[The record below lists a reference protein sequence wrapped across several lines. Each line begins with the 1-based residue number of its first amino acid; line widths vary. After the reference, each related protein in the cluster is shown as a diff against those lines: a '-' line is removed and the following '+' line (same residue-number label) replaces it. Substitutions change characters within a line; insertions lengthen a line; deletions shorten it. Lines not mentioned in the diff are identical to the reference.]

1 MSTWN
6 AALRFGLVIALVPL
20 LSGGGCVVTVDP
32 LDGGGGNGG
41 GGGGGD
47 GTGTVIT
54 VRIINA
60 SNVTLD
66 PEIYISAEP
75 VTVEQLFQPGN
86 KYTAFGVGT
95 LGLLGSAGTDQ
106 FTIECA
112 NARVIGTSGGKFGDN
127 LNEPEGTGR
136 QIVLTQDLSIFCE
149 GRVTFTYSR
158 SGGGFTTTFDVD
170 P

>member
-1 MSTWN
+1 MFAWN
-6 AALRFGLVIALVPL
+6 TALRFGLVIALVPL

-41 GGGGGD
+41 GDDD
-47 GTGTVIT
+47 GTTGDVIT

-75 VTVEQLFQPGN
+75 VTIEQLFQAGN

-95 LGLLGSAGTDQ
+95 LGLLGPADTDQ
-106 FTIECA
+106 FTIACA
-112 NARVIGTSGGKFGDN
+112 DARVIGTNGGKFGDD
-127 LNEPEGTGR
+127 LNDPEGTGR

-149 GRVTFTYSR
+149 GQVTFTYSR

>member
-1 MSTWN
+1 MPTWN
-6 AALRFGLVIALVPL
+6 ATLRFGLVIVLVPL
-20 LSGGGCVVTVDP
+20 LTGGGCVVTVDP
-32 LDGGGGNGG
+32 LDGNGANGG
-41 GGGGGD
+41 GDDD
-47 GTGTVIT
+47 GTTTDVIT

-75 VTVEQLFQPGN
+75 VTIEQLFQPGN

-95 LGLLGSAGTDQ
+95 LGLLGAADADQ

-112 NARVIGTSGGKFGDN
+112 NARVIGTSGGSFGDN
-127 LNEPEGTGR
+127 LNDPEGTGR

-158 SGGGFTTTFDVD
+158 SGGGFTTTYDVD